1 MQTSP
6 LINMIGCFP
15 INVSATCHAC
25 RVEREREREKVT
37 KKERKKE
44 RKKDQKFKDEKGARK
59 SERGRD
65 NSMRST
71 SIEPLVTSKHL
82 TREARFLLHYI

>member
-1 MQTSP
+1 
-6 LINMIGCFP
+6 MIGCFP
-15 INVSATCHAC
+15 INVSATCHAY
-25 RVEREREREKVT
+25 RVEREREKET

-44 RKKDQKFKDEKGARK
+44 GSKFKDEKGARK

-82 TREARFLLHYI
+82 MREARFSLDYITV